1 MTSWPEPERKREPAR
16 LPRAP
21 RTPGQSRF
29 HIPVE
34 DRWLW
39 FGMGLSVLL
48 VVVFFGF
55 WTNWFGFTA
64 PPPSDGD
71 SASAAGGFTHS
82 VVGDLVVVGLL
93 GALAATVA
101 WWISRGLRDDAPK
114 VSDLSE
120 DEQIRRREVGAL
132 LREVVPPVSEE
143 EARESLH
150 PDWLDDAVRRAE
162 ERSQGRPESDDPG
175 PTD

>member
-1 MTSWPEPERKREPAR
+1 M
-16 LPRAP
+16 
-21 RTPGQSRF
+21 
-29 HIPVE
+29 
-34 DRWLW
+34 W

-71 SASAAGGFTHS
+71 SAPAGGGFTHS

-101 WWISRGLRDDAPK
+101 WWISRGMRDDAPK
-114 VSDLSE
+114 SVICPRMNRSDGVRS
-120 DEQIRRREVGAL
+120 
-132 LREVVPPVSEE
+132 
-143 EARESLH
+143 ARSCG
-150 PDWLDDAVRRAE
+150 
-162 ERSQGRPESDDPG
+162 RSSRQ
-175 PTD
+175 